1 MSNPTLHDALRAAVA
16 LADDNQ
22 SKFAAAIGT
31 SQQSVSY
38 WLKKGKPLPAE
49 YVLAAERAG
58 YGSRHALRPDVYPV
72 ECGVGPAHGKIHTD
86 MVCGASSGNADE
98 TSLRLP
104 A

>member
-1 MSNPTLHDALRAAVA
+1 LRAALA
-16 LADDNQ
+16 LAGDNQ

-58 YGSRHALRPDVYPV
+58 YGSRYILRPDVYLDEYV
-72 ECGVGPAHGKIHTD
+72 DDSAHSQLDNGRNNGRSSEKIGR
-86 MVCGASSGNADE
+86 VFRPEAA
-98 TSLRLP
+98 
-104 A
+104 

>member
-72 ECGVGPAHGKIHTD
+72 ECGDGPDHGETDTD
-86 MVCGASSGNADE
+86 MVGGTSLGNANK
-98 TSLRLP
+98 TSRQVP

>member
-1 MSNPTLHDALRAAVA
+1 MSKPSLHDALRAAVA

-38 WLKKGKPLPAE
+38 WLKKGRPLPAE

-58 YGSRHALRPDVYPV
+58 YGSRHTLRPDVYPIDD
-72 ECGVGPAHGKIHTD
+72 GVLAAHAGPDTDRHGER
-86 MVCGASSGNADE
+86 SSGKTDDA
-98 TSLRLP
+98 SQQV
-104 A
+104 AA

>member
-72 ECGVGPAHGKIHTD
+72 EGRVDPAHSETDTD
-86 MVCGASSGNADE
+86 MVGGTSSGNADKS
-98 TSLRLP
+98 SLQVP

>member
-1 MSNPTLHDALRAAVA
+1 MSKPSLHDALRSA
-16 LADDNQ
+16 LALAGDNQ

-38 WLKKGKPLPAE
+38 WLKKRKPLPAE

-58 YGSRHALRPDVYPV
+58 YGSRYSLRPDVYLDEYV
-72 ECGVGPAHGKIHTD
+72 DASAHGELDNGHD
-86 MVCGASSGNADE
+86 DVPSSGKIAS
-98 TSLRLP
+98 TSQRVS

>member
-38 WLKKGKPLPAE
+38 WLKKRKPLPAE

-72 ECGVGPAHGKIHTD
+72 ECGVDPAHGQTD
-86 MVCGASSGNADE
+86 TGMVGSTSSGNADK
-98 TSLRLP
+98 TSP
-104 A
+104 QVSA

>member
-1 MSNPTLHDALRAAVA
+1 MSKPSLPDALRAAVA
-16 LADDNQ
+16 LADNNQ

-38 WLKKGKPLPAE
+38 WLKNSKPLPAE

-58 YGSRHALRPDVYPV
+58 YGSRHTLRPDVYPV
-72 ECGVGPAHGKIHTD
+72 ECVDAPAHGEIDTGGSKA
-86 MVCGASSGNADE
+86 ASSGKIDAA
-98 TSLRLP
+98 SQQVP